1 MSTAPTYELV
11 DVVKRYGDGPTAVT
25 AVAEVS
31 LTVDTGEL
39 VAIAGPSGS
48 GKTTLLQ
55 LIGGL
60 DRPTSGTVRFD
71 GADLAALR
79 EPELTRLRLTG
90 IGFVFQQFNLIP
102 TLTAAENVELALAPG
117 ELGGAERHARVS
129 ELLEAVGLSGRA
141 EHLPSR
147 MSGGEQQRVAIARAL
162 ANAPRVLLADE
173 PTGNLDSATGRD
185 LLALLERLRA
195 ERGLTVVL
203 ITHDE
208 TVAAA
213 ADRIVRMHDGHL
225 VTEVAAA

>member
-90 IGFVFQQFNLIP
+90 ICFVFQKVNLLP
-102 TLTAAENVELALAPG
+102 MPSAAG
-117 ELGGAERHARVS
+117 ILG
-129 ELLEAVGLSGRA
+129 L
-141 EHLPSR
+141 
-147 MSGGEQQRVAIARAL
+147 ARAL
-162 ANAPRVLLADE
+162 RALAG
-173 PTGNLDSATGRD
+173 T
-185 LLALLERLRA
+185 
-195 ERGLTVVL
+195 
-203 ITHDE
+203 
-208 TVAAA
+208 
-213 ADRIVRMHDGHL
+213 
-225 VTEVAAA
+225 